1 MASVSRGNTE
11 NNEAARAAENQAE
24 ADQIAASIFAQPE
37 EEEEYEEDE
46 EVEAENNDAE
56 ARRYAEELVAMEK
69 PKTVRKRVQRKKRVE
84 AVAALQTNPEIT
96 RFFEG
101 RMIDPDHYTY
111 TAEGNLE
118 VKGVQGVPDKVIR
131 MEKKFVKLHLEQ
143 VETFEVAR
151 KAALKTA
158 EEEYVVALA
167 ALREAQEQYQRD
179 KDTTSAE
186 AVVLANKN
194 VSDKSKI
201 ISRTAHPEIWTDV
214 IPSIDT
220 NRVLP
225 QYDPYEKRKLG
236 YPVYVL
242 KHHTMPMKE
251 AWGSYEERRGG
262 DEEVLEGGGL
272 RIRFITDVE
281 DPNTGHFHPFY
292 QRNFVF
298 NETEYCC
305 PYQAYQAER
314 FKELGQEELRKQTM
328 GTRSGRTMH
337 NIATK
342 NTGLPKTP
350 QALWE
355 DILFHFF
362 HQHADLEKE
371 LVATGSDKFHV
382 MDKQIPSEYGPALDK
397 ARLKLLELGDS
408 EVADQ
413 EVKERAITEEQQ
425 KKDKVGAI
433 IHNKFRK
440 KF

>member
-1 MASVSRGNTE
+1 MSSGNTE
-11 NNEAARAAENQAE
+11 NNEAE
-24 ADQIAASIFAQPE
+24 ANAIAASMFAPPE
-37 EEEEYEEDE
+37 EQEENYQEDE
-46 EVEAENNDAE
+46 EVGNNEAELRQIAAD
-56 ARRYAEELVAMEK
+56 LVAMEK

-84 AVAALQTNPEIT
+84 AVAQLQTNPEIT

-101 RMIDPDHYTY
+101 RMIDPEHYTY

-118 VKGVQGVPDKVIR
+118 IKGVKGVPDKVIR
-131 MEKKFVKLHLEQ
+131 LEKKFVKLRPEDL
-143 VETFEVAR
+143 ETFEVAR
-151 KAALKTA
+151 KDALKKA
-158 EEEYVVALA
+158 EEEYEVALS
-167 ALREAQEQYQRD
+167 ALRIAQERYQRE
-179 KDTTSAE
+179 KDSTSAE
-186 AVVLANKN
+186 AVVLANKA

-201 ISRTAHPEIWTDV
+201 VSRTAHPEIWTNM

-220 NRVLP
+220 NRVLM
-225 QYDPYEKRKLG
+225 QYDPYEKRKMG
-236 YPVYVL
+236 YPVYVF
-242 KHHTMPMKE
+242 KHHDMPMKE
-251 AWGSYEERRGG
+251 AWGAYQERKGG
-262 DEEVLEGGGL
+262 DEEEQEGGSL

-281 DPNTGHFHPFY
+281 DPTTGHFHPFY

-305 PYQAYQAER
+305 PYQAYQGER
-314 FKELGQEELRKQTM
+314 FKELGQEDLRKQVL

-342 NTGLPKTP
+342 NTTLPKTP

-362 HQHADLEKE
+362 HQHSDLEKE
-371 LVATGSDKFHV
+371 LLATGSDKFHV

-397 ARLKLLELGDS
+397 ARLRLLELGDS

-413 EVKERAITEEQQ
+413 EVKERAITQEQQ